1 MKTKTLA
8 ILFLILTFISSC
20 NSTKMVEK
28 GNYDDALR
36 TAVRKLQKD
45 KTDPI
50 QIKSLKDAYQAATA
64 ADKEKIDN
72 YARNNQYDHMIKIYR
87 QMQER
92 QELVK
97 TVLPLNLNGETI
109 DYKQVDYNNK
119 ISQTKTSAGKFYYTK
134 ALSLYHTDTKNGYY
148 NAYKSLET
156 AKSYIGNHDS
166 ITRFMNNCVEKGSYK
181 VLVSV
186 MSYNSRIS
194 DRVLASIANQ
204 AVANSGSMWFKYYSA
219 STIGRTTPDIKTI
232 CNINNII
239 IGVNSEEKT
248 KRDFSVEED
257 KGTEYVRD
265 SKGNVVR
272 DADGKMVKKQNIV
285 HYSCQYLE
293 TSQVKRG
300 ELIVQ
305 NSYYNARNGNLM
317 FRGEETSVVYD
328 FINRYA
334 TIRGDIKALP
344 PELRPNLRNVP
355 IQYPTTSEM
364 IAQLCKTLENA
375 LPEMLAQP
383 EEYIF
388 NNY

>member
-1 MKTKTLA
+1 MVKKLNHDAITIKKLLSKGYTQARICRMLGLKKQKVSYWANTQIKYEIKRKTKLDEKFKKRIIELA
-8 ILFLILTFISSC
+8 EDKLTSDMGS
-20 NSTKMVEK
+20 
-28 GNYDDALR
+28 
-36 TAVRKLQKD
+36 RK
-45 KTDPI
+45 I
-50 QIKSLKDAYQAATA
+50 AEIINRELKD
-64 ADKEKIDN
+64 
-72 YARNNQYDHMIKIYR
+72 NN
-87 QMQER
+87 
-92 QELVK
+92 
-97 TVLPLNLNGETI
+97 
-109 DYKQVDYNNK
+109 
-119 ISQTKTSAGKFYYTK
+119 
-134 ALSLYHTDTKNGYY
+134 
-148 NAYKSLET
+148 
-156 AKSYIGNHDS
+156 
-166 ITRFMNNCVEKGSYK
+166 
-181 VLVSV
+181 
-186 MSYNSRIS
+186 
-194 DRVLASIANQ
+194 
-204 AVANSGSMWFKYYSA
+204 
-219 STIGRTTPDIKTI
+219 
-232 CNINNII
+232 
-239 IGVNSEEKT
+239 
-248 KRDFSVEED
+248 
-257 KGTEYVRD
+257 VRD